1 MMSKRCWKG
10 KIILQI
16 VDKDKKIVYFEILW
30 EFDAE
35 YDYVYYR
42 EYKCKYRYI

>member
-1 MMSKRCWKG
+1 M
-10 KIILQI
+10 LQI
-16 VDKDKKIVYFEILW
+16 TDKDKKIVYFEILW

-42 EYKCKYRYI
+42 EYKCKYGYIKNHQEECYCS